1 LDNYRV
7 IISTRKTDHKL
18 FCYNHP
24 GCICS
29 VNYRR
34 FIQNKTHLAKH

>member
-1 LDNYRV
+1 LS
-7 IISTRKTDHKL
+7 IIERFTASVKCKTDLKL

-24 GCICS
+24 GCVCY

-34 FIQNKTHLAKH
+34 FIQNKTHFV